1 MQSGTRLPD
10 VATVQDENTLAEL
23 PGTLKR
29 SAITSVARVKK
40 CRTLQSAERQL
51 SNQHRTMLQPLVING
66 DINLGSDGYQLNDI
80 QDLRF

>member
-23 PGTLKR
+23 PGTLKQ
-29 SAITSVARVKK
+29 SAITSVAREKK
-40 CRTLQSAERQL
+40 CRTLQSVERQL